1 MSQNLEVL
9 ALSRAGRFQELRV
22 TWQGTHTQS
31 CTLWEFTFFYIL
43 SGRDS
48 FANELWDPKMK
59 EV

>member
-9 ALSRAGRFQELRV
+9 AP
-22 TWQGTHTQS
+22 WQGAHTQP